1 MKPIAWMIMAACL
14 ALTACG
20 GDDVATNGGASL
32 STPATPGTPSNPSP
46 PTGGGPGGGGS
57 QATAGWS
64 KAAAMDGKAPEFEP
78 SVTIDASGNAL
89 VSWMTSGTGNGNAMW
104 GARYVPGSGW
114 SAATRLDTSDGTHPM
129 SGPGTIQ
136 PQLVGNASGQA
147 VAFWTEWMPGPNA
160 YALWA
165 RPYSPGTGW
174 GVPFE
179 VAPNVTSATYSAGID
194 KQGNAIVAW
203 PQEINLLNSRI
214 AWTRYSP
221 GGTWSPTAL
230 IQMPVQT
237 GPGAITGDTDN
248 VGPMISV
255 LPSGNAVLAWRQ
267 TNHTRSA
274 LWTGTYDPAN
284 GWTNV
289 GQVVSNTSL
298 FTTIISPVAGM
309 DAKGNITLVW
319 GQLDVTGGKFLT
331 TTMSQ
336 RYVSGTGWQTAQAV
350 APALAET
357 SSFIGAP
364 LLTVNETGMAAV
376 MWPQLG
382 GALQASVADA
392 TGNWGPLHQLTAH
405 LDSTAGQYPPLVID
419 AAGNVTAAWQDV
431 GASSSP
437 AVVAASYRNGAWSAS
452 TLSGQDSQSA
462 YWPALA
468 VNAAGA
474 MALVWAS
481 TVQNVGTLLQAS
493 FYTPGS

>member
-32 STPATPGTPSNPSP
+32 STPATPGTPPNPSP

-64 KAAAMDGKAPEFEP
+64 NAAAMDGKAPEFEP

-89 VSWMTSGTGNGNAMW
+89 VSWT
-104 GARYVPGSGW
+104 
-114 SAATRLDTSDGTHPM
+114 
-129 SGPGTIQ
+129 
-136 PQLVGNASGQA
+136 
-147 VAFWTEWMPGPNA
+147 
-160 YALWA
+160 
-165 RPYSPGTGW
+165 
-174 GVPFE
+174 
-179 VAPNVTSATYSAGID
+179 
-194 KQGNAIVAW
+194 
-203 PQEINLLNSRI
+203 
-214 AWTRYSP
+214 
-221 GGTWSPTAL
+221 
-230 IQMPVQT
+230 
-237 GPGAITGDTDN
+237 
-248 VGPMISV
+248 
-255 LPSGNAVLAWRQ
+255 
-267 TNHTRSA
+267 
-274 LWTGTYDPAN
+274 
-284 GWTNV
+284 
-289 GQVVSNTSL
+289 
-298 FTTIISPVAGM
+298 VAGM

-357 SSFIGAP
+357 SSFIGTP

-481 TVQNVGTLLQAS
+481 TVQNVGTLPHRR
-493 FYTPGS
+493 PGDDQVRRRPVRLRRRADQRMPGRGR